1 MFRLILSGL
10 LLMAVALGTI
20 YLANM
25 PGGIEFELFGWEGRL
40 PVLATIVL
48 QLVIGATIALVWGFF
63 AGLWKL
69 PGRIGK
75 SRRQSRIKKANHS
88 LADGLLAAEAGDFKT
103 AQKLAQ
109 KSEMYA
115 DDDRLKVLL
124 EARAAEVDGDW
135 TTAERAWA
143 QLARLPGGQLAGLRG
158 IATAALERG
167 DPKGA
172 EASARAALELNSG
185 ADWPFNSLFDLQ
197 VARGDW
203 NKALE
208 TLALGS
214 RYGLIAGDSLRRR
227 RAVLHTA
234 RAAGLPHENR
244 GDAQKALAEAIR
256 AAPGFPP
263 AIVFGARQLMIDGKD
278 KAAMDVLEMGW
289 TSRPHPAI
297 AQTVRQMSL
306 DSDEAIMNQR
316 LQRLITA
323 NPDHYESKVL
333 GAEIAMQAGDWVR
346 AVKGLSLLVEN
357 GSTGR
362 LCLLMER
369 ALKGYGDA
377 DEAARWARLA
387 VTASRE
393 ADWSD
398 LDPKGGAFNY
408 DVKDWARLVYRFG
421 DAGQLVHPR
430 HEMFARELD
439 VSKAMT
445 ALPAPDEDATPRP
458 EVKLPPGDM
467 AQPADFVPETDN

>member
-1 MFRLILSGL
+1 MIRLILI
-10 LLMAVALGTI
+10 VALLVAAAAGTV
-20 YLANM
+20 YLANL
-25 PGGIEFELFGWEGRL
+25 PGGIDFQLFGWEGRL

-48 QLVIGATIALVWGFF
+48 QLMIGGTIALIWGLF

-75 SRRQSRIKKANHS
+75 SRRQSRIKKANHA
-88 LADGLLAAEAGDFKT
+88 LTDGLLAAEAGDVQS
-103 AQKLAQ
+103 ALRLAR
-109 KSEMYA
+109 KAEAFA
-115 DDDRLKVLL
+115 DDERLKVLL

-135 TTAERAWA
+135 VTAERAWA
-143 QLARLPGGQLAGLRG
+143 QLARLPGGELAGLRG
-158 IATAALERG
+158 TATAAIERG
-167 DPKGA
+167 DSRGA
-172 EASARAALELNSG
+172 EVSARAALELNSG

-203 NKALE
+203 EKALQ
-208 TLALGS
+208 TLALGE
-214 RYGLIAGDSLRRR
+214 RYKLISGDGLRRR

-234 RAAGLPHENR
+234 LAASLPHER
-244 GDAQKALAEAIR
+244 RSDAQKALAEAIR

-263 AIVFGARQLMIDGKD
+263 AVVLGARQLMIDGKD

-297 AQTVRQMSL
+297 AQTVRQMSV
-306 DSDEAIMNQR
+306 DSDEATMAKR
-316 LQRLITA
+316 LERFIA
-323 NPDHYESKVL
+323 SNPDHYESKVL
-333 GAEIAMQAGDWVR
+333 GAEIAMQRGDWVG
-346 AVKGLSLLVEN
+346 AVKTLSLLVET

-408 DVKDWARLVYRFG
+408 TASDWARLVYRFG

-430 HEMFARELD
+430 HETFARELD
-439 VSKAMT
+439 VARAMT
-445 ALPAPDEDATPRP
+445 ALPAPDDGSAPKP

-467 AQPADFVPETDN
+467 AQPIDFVPDE